1 MADSKKFSLRAA
13 RVNANLKQTEACEK
27 LGITQKTL
35 IGYERNYRSP
45 TIDVVMKM
53 CELYNVGID
62 QLNFLPKSAN

>member
-13 RVNANLKQTEACEK
+13 RVNADLKQTEASEK
-27 LGITQKTL
+27 LGIAPKTL
-35 IGYERNYRSP
+35 IGYERGYRSP

-62 QLNFLPKSAN
+62 QLNFLPRDAN